1 MATMPQYTIPDDLVA
16 ALRAHYG
23 DAVTS
28 MTDKQ
33 VGAHHL
39 RVTSDPILRA
49 YRRRRDAA
57 LTAAKAGREAGNAT
71 RATAQAADEQ
81 AVRDAETTAD
91 AGAQA
96 DIGGIA

>member
-1 MATMPQYTIPDDLVA
+1 MATMPQYTIPDDLVL

-23 DAVTS
+23 GAATS

-39 RVTSDPILRA
+39 RLTSGPILKE
-49 YRRRRDAA
+49 YRRRQDAVLA
-57 LTAAKAGREAGNAT
+57 AAKAAREAGAAT
-71 RATAQAADEQ
+71 RATAGATDDQ
-81 AVRDAETTAD
+81 AVLDAEATAD
-91 AGAQA
+91 AVAQT